1 MKEIELTR
9 VRSSRPQ
16 VCSHCGKLIPARA
29 ESIKYVIR
37 SRGMVSKTVI
47 HYRHISCKKEGM
59 SHGAIT

>member
-16 VCSHCGKLIPARA
+16 VCSHCGKLIPAKS

-37 SRGMVSKTVI
+37 SRGMVSKIVI
-47 HYRHISCKKEGM
+47 HYQHISCKKG
-59 SHGAIT
+59 